1 MNELQTLSNQIA
13 DVVAS
18 IAPSVVQVQSVSGVV
33 FADDVVLTNARAI
46 GREDGLRVRTDD
58 GRALDAELHGWD
70 PATGLALLRASG
82 LNATPAKPA
91 TEPARVGNLA
101 VAVAR
106 SWSNAVTASVGVVSV
121 IGGPLRTGRGR
132 SIDEVIR
139 TTAPMHEGFA
149 GGAFADMTGKV
160 IGIATAAAIRGL
172 GVIIPAPIAWKT
184 AAALLEHGRIR
195 RGYLGVAGQPV
206 HIGER
211 QRGRE
216 QREQALLIVD
226 VKPGSPADRGGLLV
240 GDLIAAFDGQPVEE
254 PEDLL
259 ELLTGDRVG
268 KDVPIRVLRGDSV
281 TDLRVTIA
289 DRTDR
294 PRE

>member
-18 IAPSVVQVQSVSGVV
+18 IAPAVVQVQAASGVV
-33 FADDVVLTNARAI
+33 FADDVVLTNARAL
-46 GREDGLRVRTDD
+46 GRDDGLRVRTHD

-70 PATGLALLRASG
+70 PATGLALLRATG

-91 TEPARVGNLA
+91 DKPARVGNLA

-106 SWSNAVTASVGVVSV
+106 SWSNAVTASFGIVSV

-149 GGAFADMTGKV
+149 GGAFADMSGKV

-172 GVIIPAPIAWKT
+172 GVVIPAPIAWKT

-206 HIGER
+206 R
-211 QRGRE
+211 LKDDRR
-216 QREQALLIVD
+216 ALLIVD
-226 VKPGSPADRGGLLV
+226 VQHGSPAENGGLRV
-240 GDLIAAFDGQPVEE
+240 GDSIVMFDAQPVEE